1 MQTERRDVRSML
13 LPHQRFMLDY
23 GCFLVFWGNFELYME
38 GLIWHLRTTVSR
50 ENINC
55 LTNCREI
62 NTLTAG
68 RKRDKLIEFLLK
80 ANRQDVI
87 DALKTVFDAGNRN
100 EWVHGHIL
108 MPDRQSEKLSRFR
121 VCQKTGRVENQLLD
135 LYVSPL
141 DAFNPEYI
149 KFEDLVTSTL
159 GFGMTE
165 CNNYINTVVLEQE
178 AKGQSQPNSRSPR

>member
-1 MQTERRDVRSML
+1 MQTERSDVRSKL

-38 GLIWHLRTTVSR
+38 GLIWHLRTTVCR
-50 ENINC
+50 ENISR
-55 LTNCREI
+55 LSNCREI
-62 NTLTAG
+62 NTLMPG
-68 RKRDKLIEFLLK
+68 HKRDKLIELLRI

-87 DALKTVFDAGNRN
+87 DALETVFDAGSRN

-108 MPDRQSEKLSRFR
+108 MPDRQSAQLSRFR
-121 VCQKTGRVENQLLD
+121 VIRETGRVENQLLD

-159 GFGMTE
+159 KFGMKE
-165 CNNYINTVVLEQE
+165 CNDYLNTVLLEQE
-178 AKGQSQPNSRSPR
+178 TEGQS